1 MYKVCAAKRERQLQG
16 VLYYWNVVDDV
27 GEESA
32 DTVLLSSGL
41 EVTIWPTGYEAW

>member
-1 MYKVCAAKRERQLQG
+1 MYKVCTAKRETASR

-32 DTVLLSSGL
+32 DTVLLSSGF